1 MAGLSFADN
10 TYFLSPQITEAAITD
25 RLKVEVGDSKQP
37 STFYP
42 QTKFMRWDNEVNLS
56 VRLVDPAPL
65 ESATITM
72 KDGLIS
78 WEKSKVKAQYYE
90 QPVCEE
96 YPEGGY
102 EFEIILKQKP
112 KSNTIDFTLQ
122 TKGLD
127 FIPQPALT
135 EAEIKAGHFR
145 PENVVDSCV
154 AYHSTKRDY
163 VLGQYNYNSGK
174 AFHIY
179 RIKVT
184 DAIGKSIWATFNVD
198 ATTNIL
204 RVTVDQKFLDTA
216 VYPVVVDPTIGYTTG
231 GGSFTTVNP
240 DEAYGSL
247 FTSPSSAASAPV
259 ASMSHYGKA
268 EASRNVPVKPFICLH
283 STLEIISNGVA
294 ARADHYG
301 STPGWMTS
309 TFSPFPVFSSSID
322 YLLMTVPDLNP
333 PTTNYFYLGYDAGDA
348 NQGHYDETNS
358 YDTPENLGAADHN
371 NNKYS
376 IYATYNY
383 YQYDTSARGT
393 GASNPQTLSYTCG
406 ASAKLLVLGIV
417 TAGGTIRAGGAPTY
431 NGVAM
436 TQVDA
441 NRSATETCCELWY
454 LLNPDVSSAHDVSVP
469 NTGTKTVYLL
479 ASSYKPVTA
488 GNSFAYDTANGAV
501 ETSANPD
508 VTVTTTVNNDVVV
521 AVLGDGLDTKPT
533 AQSYE
538 LLFSTDDG
546 AYSDNLQY
554 TIQEAAG
561 NVTMSW
567 TVASDDWCM
576 CVGAW
581 KEVGGGHPSI
591 KRFGGIPF
599 ATRNLGVW

>member
-10 TYFLSPQITEAAITD
+10 TYFLAPQVTEAAITD

-135 EAEIKAGHFR
+135 EAEIKAGHSR
-145 PENVVDSCV
+145 PENVVDSCAV
-154 AYHSTKRDY
+154 YHSTKRNY
-163 VLGQYNYNSGK
+163 ILGQNNYNSGK

-198 ATTNIL
+198 TVTNIL

-216 VYPVVVDPTIGYTTG
+216 VYPVVVDPTFGYTMVGASDKTLAL
-231 GGSFTTVNP
+231 S
-240 DEAYGSL
+240 DYYGSL
-247 FTSPSSAASAPV
+247 YTSPDAGTVSTFTAYGYSNLVSASIKGTLV
-259 ASMSHYGKA
+259 
-268 EASRNVPVKPFICLH
+268 NH
-283 STLEIISNGVA
+283 SDLTLVSNGVGGA
-294 ARADHYG
+294 G
-301 STPGWMTS
+301 SLPLGSANAKWVVS
-309 TFSPFPVFSSSID
+309 TFATPPSISASTE
-322 YLLMTVPDLNP
+322 YLLGVIAGGSDSQPHI
-333 PTTNYFYLGYDAGDA
+333 YYDTGAE
-348 NQGHYDETNS
+348 NQGHI
-358 YDTPENLGAADHN
+358 DTSNDYTTPQDLGSATHGTDR
-371 NNKYS
+371 YS
-376 IYATYNY
+376 IYCTFTGAT
-383 YQYDTSARGT
+383 YDTSSRAAGST
-393 GASNPQTLSYTCG
+393 ANPRTLLYACG

-436 TQVDA
+436 TQVDS

-454 LLNPDVSSAHDVSVP
+454 LLNPDVGSAHNISVP
-469 NTGTKTVYLL
+469 NTGAKTIYLL
-479 ASSYKPVTA
+479 ASSYNPTTA
-488 GNSFAYDTANGAV
+488 GYSYAYDTASGAV

-521 AVLGDGLDTKPT
+521 AVLGDGLDIKPT
-533 AQSYE
+533 AQSYG

-546 AYSDNLQY
+546 VYSDNLQY
-554 TIQEAAG
+554 AVQATAG
-561 NVTMSW
+561 NITMSW
-567 TVASDDWCM
+567 TCASDDWCM